1 MTVSFVNWHLEKYRR
16 SDIQTW
22 PMDIIVKFLYK
33 QYTKKKQKKNY
44 ATKTIQKPSI
54 QPICVWNVFENRM
67 FSKSVT
73 KENFKKLTLF
83 FISSSV
89 SFYGHNWKTKGIWN

>member
-33 QYTKKKQKKNY
+33 QYTKKKQKKTMQQKLFTSPQY
-44 ATKTIQKPSI
+44 SQSVYETFLKIVCFQRGSPKKTL
-54 QPICVWNVFENRM
+54 
-67 FSKSVT
+67 KS
-73 KENFKKLTLF
+73 
-83 FISSSV
+83 
-89 SFYGHNWKTKGIWN
+89 